1 MNKSVE
7 RLLHGVIISC
17 QAYEDTPLYGPE
29 NMKIMAECAILGKA
43 NGIRA
48 CWKQDI
54 EAIRSITDL
63 PIIGIN
69 KVLVDDSGK
78 KNNVF
83 ITPTYESAISI
94 IEAGADIVAMDCSF
108 EFRSYEEVMIEINK
122 IKKNYPNI
130 ALMADIS
137 TLEEGIKMAESGM
150 IDIISTTL
158 SGRRFKND
166 KSVLGPGPDIDLV
179 KELKSKINLPINAEG
194 RIWDIEGFEKVL
206 EAGADMVTIGTAIT
220 RPHLVTERFTKFN
233 TSWFSSK
240 DS

>member
-1 MNKSVE
+1 MKESVE
-7 RLLHGVIISC
+7 RLLHGVIVSC
-17 QAYEDTPLYGPE
+17 QAYEDTPLYGSE
-29 NMKIMAECAILGKA
+29 NMKIMAESAILGKT

-69 KVLVDDSGK
+69 KVLVDDFGK
-78 KNNVF
+78 KNDVF
-83 ITPTYESAISI
+83 ITPTYESAIDI

-108 EFRSYEEVMIEINK
+108 QFRTYESIMIEINK

-137 TLEEGIKMAESGM
+137 TLEEGIKMAESGV

-158 SGRRFKND
+158 SRRKFKND
-166 KSVLGPGPDIDLV
+166 KSILGPGPDFDLV
-179 KELKSKINLPINAEG
+179 KELKSRIKLPINAEG
-194 RIWDIEGFEKVL
+194 AIWDIEDLKKVL

-220 RPHLVTERFTKFN
+220 RPHLITKRFTNFN
-233 TSWFSSK
+233 KSWFSTK
-240 DS
+240 KE